1 MKITVTKKPHAEV
14 ELSGVVEASLIT
26 KEKEGAIL
34 RAMREVEIAGFRKG
48 KAPRDI
54 VLREVGEKALWRD
67 AAEEALKELLAEIFK
82 DNAVLPILPPSLSL
96 SVSDAETDVPFTITA
111 ITQPTVEVKDAKKIA
126 GGALKALPAL
136 DPEKEKA
143 DATKAIQTQVD
154 QMLGRTMESPALTD
168 EEAKKAGF
176 ENVAALNYFLES
188 EALRAVEQYD
198 DQRKRSAVAE
208 ALLKAATIE
217 VPMVIIRDEASG
229 MLESTKQHIASQG
242 IPFNQYLEKRGV
254 TEADIIEE
262 MLPQAEKRV
271 SLDLIFAKI
280 AQEEKIVPDDE
291 ETHRLAHVLERQGVP
306 SDRAHSYAA
315 EVSVREKIWEH
326 FGIVKPKLKEEKKV
340 GEHSDD
346 HTHESHAH

>member
-1 MKITVTKKPHAEV
+1 MKVTVTKKPHAEV
-14 ELSGVVEASLIT
+14 ELSGVLEAALIS
-26 KEKEGAIL
+26 KEREGAIA

-54 VLREVGEKALWRD
+54 VLREVGERALWRD
-67 AAEEALKELLAEIFK
+67 AAEEVLKELLAEIFK

-96 SVSDAETDVPFTITA
+96 TVTDADIDVPFTITA
-111 ITQPTVEVKDAKKIA
+111 VTQPTVEIQGAKKLA
-126 GGALKALPAL
+126 ESALKALPAL
-136 DPEKEKA
+136 DFEKEKA

-168 EEAKKAGF
+168 DEAKKAGF
-176 ENVAALNYFLES
+176 ENVTALNYFLDS
-188 EALRAVEQYD
+188 EALRAVDQYD

-208 ALLKAATIE
+208 ALLKAAIIE
-217 VPMVIIRDEASG
+217 VPMVIVRDEASG

-254 TEADIIEE
+254 SEADIIEE

-280 AQEEKIVPDDE
+280 AQEEKIVPSEE

-326 FGIVKPKLKEEKKV
+326 FGVVKPKLKEEEKPH
-340 GEHSDD
+340 EHSDD
-346 HTHESHAH
+346 HAHEGHTH